1 MSNTPLQSV
10 LLPIIRRTLPNL
22 IASQIVGVQPM
33 TNLGAR
39 PQESGTYETGSVI
52 WYWVRPE
59 EPAVLDLAD
68 PRHSPAYWDEVEAW
82 CTATYGPRN
91 PWAEEISP
99 HRWSASARKYYFR
112 DEADR
117 TMFIMRWT

>member
-22 IASQIVGVQPM
+22 IAQQLVGVQPM
-33 TNLGAR
+33 TNLGTR
-39 PQESGTYETGSVI
+39 RQELGTYETGSVI

-68 PRHSPAYWDEVEAW
+68 PRHSPAHWDEVEAW
-82 CTATYGPRN
+82 CLETFGPPN
-91 PWAEEISP
+91 PWAEERDP
-99 HRWSASARKYYFR
+99 HRWHASARKYYFR
-112 DEADR
+112 READR
-117 TMFIMRWT
+117 TMFIMKWS

>member
-1 MSNTPLQSV
+1 MSNKPLQSV

-39 PQESGTYETGSVI
+39 PMELGTYETGGVI

-68 PRHSPAYWDEVEAW
+68 PRHSAAYWDEVEAW

-91 PWAEEISP
+91 PWAEEGSP
-99 HRWSASARKYYFR
+99 HRWSASDRRYHFR

-117 TMFIMRWT
+117 TMFIMRWS